1 MKQSGAEPEPER
13 EFDRYGTIS
22 DVFESHD
29 ALD

>member
-1 MKQSGAEPEPER
+1 MKNSSAEEPEPEI
-13 EFDRYGTIS
+13 DRYGTIR